1 MKPCKLIGFLS
12 AILVVVHLYSVKH
25 LGQSLA
31 VLESY
36 GINAKKEK
44 KAAMAAKAD
53 TKKVAANVPLEMN
66 YSFDSMNDEAVQF
79 EFPVVQQPA
88 PTYIINDHSNQMC

>member
-12 AILVVVHLYSVKH
+12 AILVAVHLYSVKH

-36 GINAKKEK
+36 GISAKKEK

-53 TKKVAANVPLEMN
+53 TKKVADVPLEMN

-79 EFPVVQQPA
+79 EFPVLQRPA
-88 PTYIINDHSNQMC
+88 PTYIINDHSNRMC